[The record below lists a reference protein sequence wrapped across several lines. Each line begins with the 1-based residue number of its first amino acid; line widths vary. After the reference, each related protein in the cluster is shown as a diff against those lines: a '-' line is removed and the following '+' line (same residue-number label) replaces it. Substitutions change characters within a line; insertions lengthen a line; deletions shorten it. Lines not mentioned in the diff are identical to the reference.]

1 MYADDTAILCA
12 GNDIATAQ
20 RRAQRAA
27 DTLVQWA
34 TAAKMRVAG
43 EKTQVL
49 ALSQAPRDATDCAIK
64 VAGEVVTCGEK
75 LKLLGVTL
83 ERTLHFGAHCKS
95 LRSKTRPRIAQ
106 LRKLTG
112 RSWGLKEEQLRTVAS
127 GYVRGPLK
135 HAAAAWLPATPA
147 SNVEVLE
154 REVRAAGRVITGCP
168 TSTRK
173 HALVAEAGQ
182 VTVDAR
188 RRTLA
193 ARFLAKA
200 RALPAADP
208 LRIIADAAVP
218 RRLSSVTGW
227 REVGLEVWRAAGVT
241 SPIEPALT
249 RRLPPWSSP
258 AGVTFRLD
266 IGPGLPLGA
275 GAQKKKEVAD
285 NYLAA
290 LPQRATWVWTDGSA
304 EGGVTNGG
312 AGALI
317 EFPDGETAELREATG
332 RLCSSYRA
340 EMVALRAA
348 LTHLREHP
356 AHDEDSVVLCT
367 DSQAA
372 LAKLR
377 RGPPGQEAPI
387 GAEIWRLLAG
397 LASADRPFILQWV
410 PSHCGLPGNERA
422 DTLAGQASALPQD
435 DVPVDA
441 RTVHRAA
448 ARVARSHA
456 IAHWPP
462 GWYRSLMAGRL
473 PPPVRRFERETAVDI
488 HQIRA
493 GHWSGSTLHSVP
505 PSHRPKSGARLR
517 PVCRAPVPGELVP
530 GVRRGAGLAGAH
542 LETLPG
548 TDDYA
553 VPFIRHHL
561 PVLRGRQAG
570 RRGGGPGGGHQVP
583 TEPTGYDPLSGSGG
597 NYNNNNNLD
606 TDAFAEWLLELRNS
620 PKADGR
626 SGSTG
631 SVRSTSRIDS
641 SRSSRLV
648 RQVLAGER
656 RRLATGEQQ
665 SSGAE
670 RLTTT
675 TPLHVCT
682 ALCSWVSV
690 F

>member
-1 MYADDTAILCA
+1 MQTCSLDWTAFTWWGAWDARPWPVVSPCRWRADAEAKRSGCALSEWHLAASTRPPCVVSLIQQVQDGWQIPRSRKKNPPDGETAQRFVLSLTAFDFSRAYDTVDHHLLRVRLLHQGLPLCLVRWIWSYLRDRRAHVTVNGCKSRDRIFRAGLPQGSVLAPTLFLLWSAPLAAALKRIPGTTPYMYADDTATLCA

-49 ALSQAPRDATDCAIK
+49 VISQAPRDATDCVIK
-64 VAGEVVTCGEK
+64 VAGEVVTCGKK

-106 LRKLTG
+106 LRKLAG
-112 RSWGLKEEQLRTVAS
+112 RSWGLKEEQLRNVAS
-127 GYVRGPLK
+127 GYVRGPLE

-147 SNVEVLE
+147 SHVEVLE
-154 REVRAAGRVITGCP
+154 REVRAAARVITGCP
-168 TSTRK
+168 ISTRK

-208 LRIIADAAVP
+208 LRTIADATVP

-275 GAQKKKEVAD
+275 GAQKKEVAD

-290 LPQRATWVWTDGSA
+290 LPQCATWVWTDGSA

-317 EFPDGETAELREATG
+317 EFPDGETAELREAAG

-348 LTHLREHP
+348 LTHLRDHP
-356 AHDEDSVVLCT
+356 AHDEDPVVLCT

-377 RGPPGQEAPI
+377 RGPPGQEA
-387 GAEIWRLLAG
+387 
-397 LASADRPFILQWV
+397 
-410 PSHCGLPGNERA
+410 
-422 DTLAGQASALPQD
+422 
-435 DVPVDA
+435 
-441 RTVHRAA
+441 
-448 ARVARSHA
+448 RS
-456 IAHWPP
+456 
-462 GWYRSLMAGRL
+462 GR
-473 PPPVRRFERETAVDI
+473 R
-488 HQIRA
+488 
-493 GHWSGSTLHSVP
+493 
-505 PSHRPKSGARLR
+505 SGACTVKKDYTL
-517 PVCRAPVPGELVP
+517 
-530 GVRRGAGLAGAH
+530 GVIW
-542 LETLPG
+542 T
-548 TDDYA
+548 
-553 VPFIRHHL
+553 
-561 PVLRGRQAG
+561 
-570 RRGGGPGGGHQVP
+570 
-583 TEPTGYDPLSGSGG
+583 
-597 NYNNNNNLD
+597 
-606 TDAFAEWLLELRNS
+606 
-620 PKADGR
+620 K
-626 SGSTG
+626 
-631 SVRSTSRIDS
+631 
-641 SRSSRLV
+641 
-648 RQVLAGER
+648 
-656 RRLATGEQQ
+656 
-665 SSGAE
+665 
-670 RLTTT
+670 TTRFNRVT
-675 TPLHVCT
+675 
-682 ALCSWVSV
+682 
-690 F
+690 